1 MLETSSNQKLA
12 HKKFAIVLIVL
23 SVMIVTLMALGAGVR
38 TMNAGLSC
46 PDWPLCFGKIIP
58 DFHPAVWFEFVHRA
72 YAGLVAIVFAACFIY
87 VLRMKPVLRGAR
99 MTVGFGLFFLLMQ
112 IAAGALTVL
121 WLVKWAAVTSHLLL
135 ATLFF
140 CSVLWTLFL
149 VRPGV
154 ETSGENAPRALRFV
168 TGLLAI
174 FVFAQIALGGV
185 VASTYAGSVCV
196 DWPLCNGQWVP
207 TWQGAIGHQVS
218 HRFMAY
224 FLALAIAA
232 YAVVIQVLKDRPWV
246 SKQVLRLSRINL
258 AIVILQVLVGIANLV
273 LYIPPSLTVLH
284 QSMAILLLAVNLRT
298 YFVARHLAPNFANEP
313 SPATIRSREY
323 PAGSAEMPS

>member
-1 MLETSSNQKLA
+1 MNQN
-12 HKKFAIVLIVL
+12 KKFAIVLVVL

-72 YAGLVAIVFAACFIY
+72 YAGLVALVFAACFFY
-87 VLRMKPVLRGAR
+87 VLRLKTAPPAAKYAAVA
-99 MTVGFGLFFLLMQ
+99 GLFFLLMQ
-112 IAAGALTVL
+112 IVAGALTVL

-140 CSVLWTLFL
+140 CSVLWILFQ
-149 VRPGV
+149 VHPAV
-154 ETSGENAPRALRFV
+154 ESPTSRAPRALRLV
-168 TGLLAI
+168 TGLLAV
-174 FVFAQIALGGV
+174 FVFLQIALGGI

-207 TWQGAIGHQVS
+207 AWQGAIGHQVS
-218 HRFMAY
+218 HRFFAY
-224 FLALAIAA
+224 FLAIAIAV
-232 YAVVIQVLKDRPWV
+232 YALVIQMNAKKSWV
-246 SKQVLRLSRINL
+246 TPQILRLSRMN
-258 AIVILQVLVGIANLV
+258 AAVVVMQVCVGVANL
-273 LYIPPSLTVLH
+273 LLFIPPWVTVVH

-298 YFVARHLAPNFANEP
+298 YFVARLIARSAIPAAPAQTSTQAF
-313 SPATIRSREY
+313 STGVS
-323 PAGSAEMPS
+323 G

>member
-1 MLETSSNQKLA
+1 MTKSHRKLA
-12 HKKFAIVLIVL
+12 VLLVIL

-72 YAGLVAIVFAACFIY
+72 YAGLVAIVFAVCFFW
-87 VLRMKPVLRGAR
+87 VLRLKTAPRAAKMAAVA
-99 MTVGFGLFFLLMQ
+99 GLFFLVMQ
-112 IAAGALTVL
+112 IVAGALTVL

-140 CSVLWTLFL
+140 CSVLWILFQI
-149 VRPGV
+149 RPDIEEPTV
-154 ETSGENAPRALRFV
+154 KAPRTLSF
-168 TGLLAI
+168 LAGWI
-174 FVFAQIALGGV
+174 SLFVFMQIALGGI

-207 TWQGAIGHQVS
+207 TWKGAIGHQVS

-224 FLALAIAA
+224 FLAIVIAV
-232 YAVVIQVLKDRPWV
+232 YAVVIQTQSRKPWV
-246 SKQVLRLSRINL
+246 TKQLLRLSRFNI
-258 AIVILQVLVGIANLV
+258 AIVLLQVGVGVANL
-273 LYIPPSLTVLH
+273 LLFIPPSVTVLH
-284 QSMAILLLAVNLRT
+284 QSMAILLLAINLRT
-298 YFVARHLAPNFANEP
+298 YFVARAIVRVRI
-313 SPATIRSREY
+313 PARDSKAIDQGVFGGVS
-323 PAGSAEMPS
+323 G